1 MKKKTKITVTVL
13 VILVFILFVPIPTGV
28 YKDGGTRVYS
38 ALTYKL
44 IKWQRLSGE
53 NDTYKKNSVYWF
65 PNNFNTI
72 DELWETERSNRGH

>member
-28 YKDGGTRVYS
+28 YKDGGTREYS

-44 IKWQRLSGE
+44 VKWRRLSGE
-53 NDTYKKNSVYWF
+53 NGTYKKNSVYWF